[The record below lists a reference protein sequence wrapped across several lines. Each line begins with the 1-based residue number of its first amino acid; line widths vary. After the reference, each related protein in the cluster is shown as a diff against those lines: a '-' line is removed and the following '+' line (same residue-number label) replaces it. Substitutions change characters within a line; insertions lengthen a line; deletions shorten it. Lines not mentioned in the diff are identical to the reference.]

1 MATWG
6 KTIGQIAEAG
16 GVKGAGVV
24 GSSIDALSDWRQSQE
39 DKAITTHRWN
49 IQNAR
54 DKWSMEA
61 YIQDKQE
68 QNALKTKL
76 LTQTQNLKD
85 ATQQINDFFGQ
96 PYAPTREEVMKN
108 VADLSAEYKGEIL
121 RMAELTNS
129 TATAKKIWDLGGADS
144 QTMYSDISKD
154 TVREYGPQLLNAIN
168 QAKEDA
174 ISIAS
179 ANMDLD
185 SKSRQ
190 QYINA
195 YANPYG
201 QQYDREINL
210 VQKAGQ
216 LPTMGDNEDAL
227 LSAQASN
234 SAFGDSFQ
242 DWSDRVQKILKNKKG
257 NYTDEGA
264 LPFTENLST
273 QEKG

>member
-1 MATWG
+1 
-6 KTIGQIAEAG
+6 
-16 GVKGAGVV
+16 
-24 GSSIDALSDWRQSQE
+24 
-39 DKAITTHRWN
+39 
-49 IQNAR
+49 
-54 DKWSMEA
+54 
-61 YIQDKQE
+61 
-68 QNALKTKL
+68 
-76 LTQTQNLKD
+76 
-85 ATQQINDFFGQ
+85 
-96 PYAPTREEVMKN
+96 
-108 VADLSAEYKGEIL
+108 
-121 RMAELTNS
+121 
-129 TATAKKIWDLGGADS
+129 
-144 QTMYSDISKD
+144 MYSDISKD